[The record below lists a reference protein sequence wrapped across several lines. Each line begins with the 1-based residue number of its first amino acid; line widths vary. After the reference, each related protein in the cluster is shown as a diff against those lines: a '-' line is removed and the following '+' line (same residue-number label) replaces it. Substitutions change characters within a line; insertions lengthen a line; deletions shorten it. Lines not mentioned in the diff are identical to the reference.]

1 MPSPAQA
8 RSLVSGPARP
18 STKSTRGHTVGSE
31 RALIR
36 RLKLPVDSRM
46 LCPMLDQTTKC
57 WIERWAQ
64 DVLGQVKASHR
75 QSPLVA
81 TGSAFNPVDLLDPLV
96 VAKVLGL
103 EYREEPDLGQFG
115 MKGDRFVVG
124 GALNRPG
131 HQVCVLDSLA
141 PPVARFTAAHEFG
154 HFVLHPDEQMHRDI
168 QIDCHAQVKHRS
180 PKEQEADY
188 FAACLLMP
196 AAFVKIEFTH
206 IFGNQLPLRID
217 ENLAFHLKLN
227 PHDPDFLLRPTRDRL
242 ERERALSIVTTLGGV
257 RFESLA
263 ERFRVSTTAMAI
275 RISELRLVAD

>member
-1 MPSPAQA
+1 MPWC
-8 RSLVSGPARP
+8 RKG
-18 STKSTRGHTVGSE
+18 
-31 RALIR
+31 
-36 RLKLPVDSRM
+36 RLKLLDSSRI

-57 WIERWAQ
+57 RVERRAQ
-64 DVLGQVKASHR
+64 EVLDQVKARHR

-81 TGSAFNPVDLLDPLV
+81 NGSAFNPVDLLNPLV
-96 VAKVLGL
+96 VANVLGL
-103 EYREEPDLGQFG
+103 EYREEPDLGRFG
-115 MKGDRFVVG
+115 MKGRRFRVG
-124 GALNRPG
+124 GAFNRPSRLI
-131 HQVCVLDSLA
+131 CVLDSLK
-141 PPVARFTAAHEFG
+141 PPVQRFTAAHEFG
-154 HFVLHPDEQMHRDI
+154 HYMLHPDEQMHRDI
-168 QIDCHAQVKHRS
+168 PIDCHAQVKHRS

-188 FAACLLMP
+188 LAACLLMP
-196 AAFVKIEFTH
+196 AAFVKIEFTR

>member
-1 MPSPAQA
+1 
-8 RSLVSGPARP
+8 
-18 STKSTRGHTVGSE
+18 
-31 RALIR
+31 
-36 RLKLPVDSRM
+36 
-46 LCPMLDQTTKC
+46 MLDQTTKC

-115 MKGDRFVVG
+115 MKGRRFRVG
-124 GALNRPG
+124 GAFNRPSRLI
-131 HQVCVLDSLA
+131 CVLDSLK
-141 PPVARFTAAHEFG
+141 PQVRRFTAGHEFG
-154 HFVLHPDEQMHRDI
+154 HYMLHPDEQMHRDI
-168 QIDCHAQVKHRS
+168 PIDSHVKSRS
-180 PKEQEADY
+180 PKEEEADY

-196 AAFVKIEFTH
+196 AAFVELEFTS

-227 PHDPDFLLRPTRDRL
+227 PHDPDFLLRPTRDRW
-242 ERERALSIVTTLGGV
+242 ERERALSIATALGGMH
-257 RFESLA
+257 FESLA
-263 ERFRVSTTAMAI
+263 ERFRVSSTAMAI